1 MKLYLRSELAIAWQ
15 NEEPFQRAAHQP
27 GQIYRARE
35 GRRTLQ
41 FEINGR
47 SYFLKYH
54 AGIGWREIFKNL
66 FQGKAPVLGAMQEVR
81 AIRRVEQAGLDTMT
95 IAGFGERGRNPARR
109 ESFIVTDDLR
119 DTISLEEWGDQWYR
133 SPGAPAFKWALIR
146 RVANIARRM
155 HEAGV
160 NHRDFYLGHFLIPR
174 TAIEAGDAE
183 APIYLIDLH
192 RSQVRQRVPL
202 RWRVKDLGGLYFSTA
217 RLGLTQRD
225 VLRFLR
231 VYAADMPLRDY
242 LREHRDMLA
251 RCQREGEKIYR
262 RYFEIEPAFPLQF
275 CEHPGKDI

>member
-1 MKLYLRSELAIAWQ
+1 MKLYLRTDLALAWQ
-15 NEEPFQRAAHQP
+15 GEEPFQRAASQP
-27 GQIYRARE
+27 GNIYRARE

-41 FEINGR
+41 FEINHR

-66 FQGKAPVLGAMQEVR
+66 SQGKWPVLGAMQEVR
-81 AIRRVEQAGLDTMT
+81 AIQRVAQAGLDTMT
-95 IAGFGERGRNPARR
+95 IAGYGERGWNPARR

-119 DTISLEEWGDQWYR
+119 DTVSLEEWGDQWYR
-133 SPGAPAFKWALIR
+133 TPGAPRVKWAMIR
-146 RVANIARRM
+146 RVAAIARRM

-160 NHRDFYLGHFLIPR
+160 NHRDFYLGHFLMER
-174 TAIEAGDAE
+174 AALAAADAD

-192 RSQVRQRVPL
+192 RSQVRGKVPL

-217 RLGLTQRD
+217 RLGLTRRD
-225 VLRFLR
+225 ILRFLR
-231 VYAADMPLRDY
+231 VYGDRPLREY
-242 LREHRDMLA
+242 LRENGDMLA
-251 RCQREGEKIYR
+251 RCKREGEKIYR